1 MICEH
6 NISQKKT
13 KKKKKIHPPNSRNI
27 NWKAFTN
34 YGNAASKPKII
45 SPKSCPTVQED
56 QD

>member
-6 NISQKKT
+6 NISQERQKR
-13 KKKKKIHPPNSRNI
+13 KKKIHPPNSRNI

-34 YGNAASKPKII
+34 YGYAASKPKII